1 MKLLA
6 GAATIDDL
14 DGFLDACSAVADE
27 RGVTVQAF
35 DADYVVGRD
44 HLRRAV
50 ELASRARERGENV
63 ARDRSVEILCYAAGR
78 RQIEDALTM
87 GVSEGRGRVVVLVDD
102 PDADGGDAEDGVD
115 GTPGAGT
122 APDRGPEGETTAAA
136 DLRDLFGLD
145 PVEDPRSH
153 DPALV
158 RSFFGVS
165 DDELAAAAAGLAPL
179 VVERVALL
187 DVEK

>member
-1 MKLLA
+1 MKLLV
-6 GAATIDDL
+6 GPAAIDDL
-14 DGFLDACSAVADE
+14 DGFLDACDTVADE

-35 DADYVVGRD
+35 DADYVVGRG

-63 ARDRSVEILCYAAGR
+63 ARDRGVGILCYAAGR

-102 PDADGGDAEDGVD
+102 PDAGEADAED

-122 APDRGPEGETTAAA
+122 VPDRGPESETAAAA

-145 PVEDPRSH
+145 PVEEPRSH
-153 DPALV
+153 DPELV
-158 RSFFGVS
+158 RSFFGIS

-179 VVERVALL
+179 VAERVALL